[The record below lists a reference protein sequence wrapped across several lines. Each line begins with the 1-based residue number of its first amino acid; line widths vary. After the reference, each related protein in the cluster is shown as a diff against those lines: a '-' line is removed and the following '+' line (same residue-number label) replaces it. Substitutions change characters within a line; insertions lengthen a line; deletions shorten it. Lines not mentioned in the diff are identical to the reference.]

1 MILIDGKKISA
12 ELREELKQEVAD
24 LKIKHNKVPGLTVIL
39 IGDMAPSQ
47 IYVRNKEKSAN
58 EVGLKSEVIRYPDT
72 IEEKIVLEKI
82 TELNKDDL
90 SSDDIIDWIS
100 KEAESVYK
108 ARESLV
114 PPEVIRGFER
124 FVILRTIDEKWK
136 DHLYAMDQL
145 REGINLRA
153 YGQKNPLLEYKSEGF
168 GMFQEMMK
176 DMNAVT
182 AQRIFRT
189 QLQGMEQAPAISSG
203 GVKNVK
209 VEHQDTTGMGFAGQ
223 PQGQPNTSQQ
233 RKAAPVVADKKI
245 GRNEKIY
252 VQSPQGDKIQIK
264 YKKLQQY
271 LNQGY
276 TQV

>member
-1 MILIDGKKISA
+1 M
-12 ELREELKQEVAD
+12 LKQNLSTHLLVD
-24 LKIKHNKVPGLTVIL
+24 ISYQKLTED
-39 IGDMAPSQ
+39 IG
-47 IYVRNKEKSAN
+47 R
-58 EVGLKSEVIRYPDT
+58 
-72 IEEKIVLEKI
+72 
-82 TELNKDDL
+82 DDI
-90 SSDDIIDWIS
+90 SSDELIDWIS
-100 KEAESVYK
+100 HEADSVYK
-108 ARESLV
+108 VRESLV
-114 PPEVIRGFER
+114 QEEVIRGFER

-168 GMFQEMMK
+168 GMFTEMMR

-182 AQRIFRT
+182 VQRMFRT
-189 QLQGMEQAPAISSG
+189 QLQGMDQAPQLNTG
-203 GVKNVK
+203 TVRNVK
-209 VEHQDTTGMGFAGQ
+209 IEHQDTTGMGFSGK
-223 PQGQPNTSQQ
+223 PQNQNN
-233 RKAAPVVADKKI
+233 APQKGANRPVIADKKI

-252 VQSPQGDKIQIK
+252 VQSPSGEKIQIK

>member
-1 MILIDGKKISA
+1 
-12 ELREELKQEVAD
+12 
-24 LKIKHNKVPGLTVIL
+24 
-39 IGDMAPSQ
+39 
-47 IYVRNKEKSAN
+47 
-58 EVGLKSEVIRYPDT
+58 
-72 IEEKIVLEKI
+72 
-82 TELNKDDL
+82 
-90 SSDDIIDWIS
+90 
-100 KEAESVYK
+100 
-108 ARESLV
+108 
-114 PPEVIRGFER
+114 
-124 FVILRTIDEKWK
+124 
-136 DHLYAMDQL
+136 MDQL

-168 GMFQEMMK
+168 GMFKEMMS

-189 QLQGMEQAPAISSG
+189 QLQGMEQAPIITSR

-209 VEHQDTTGMGFAGQ
+209 VEHEETTGMGFAGQ
-223 PQGQPNTSQQ
+223 AQGQQNAYKKIDCSI
-233 RKAAPVVADKKI
+233 VADKKI

-252 VQSPQGDKIQIK
+252 VQSPSGDKIQIK

>member
-1 MILIDGKKISA
+1 
-12 ELREELKQEVAD
+12 
-24 LKIKHNKVPGLTVIL
+24 
-39 IGDMAPSQ
+39 
-47 IYVRNKEKSAN
+47 
-58 EVGLKSEVIRYPDT
+58 
-72 IEEKIVLEKI
+72 
-82 TELNKDDL
+82 
-90 SSDDIIDWIS
+90 
-100 KEAESVYK
+100 
-108 ARESLV
+108 
-114 PPEVIRGFER
+114 
-124 FVILRTIDEKWK
+124 
-136 DHLYAMDQL
+136 MDQL

-168 GMFQEMMK
+168 GMFKEMMN

-189 QLQGMEQAPAISSG
+189 QLQGMEQAPTITSG

-223 PQGQPNTSQQ
+223 PKDNKMHLKKIDCSI
-233 RKAAPVVADKKI
+233 VADKKI

-252 VQSPQGDKIQIK
+252 VQSPSGDKIQIK

>member
-1 MILIDGKKISA
+1 VS
-12 ELREELKQEVAD
+12 
-24 LKIKHNKVPGLTVIL
+24 
-39 IGDMAPSQ
+39 
-47 IYVRNKEKSAN
+47 
-58 EVGLKSEVIRYPDT
+58 
-72 IEEKIVLEKI
+72 
-82 TELNKDDL
+82 
-90 SSDDIIDWIS
+90 
-100 KEAESVYK
+100 
-108 ARESLV
+108 
-114 PPEVIRGFER
+114 PEVIRGFER

-189 QLQGMEQAPAISSG
+189 QLQGMDQAPSLSSNS
-203 GVKNVK
+203 VRNIKT
-209 VEHQDTTGMGFAGQ
+209 EHQDTTGMGFVGQ
-223 PQGQPNTSQQ
+223 PASSASQ
-233 RKAAPVVADKKI
+233 KKPTTPVTVDKKI
-245 GRNEKIY
+245 GRNEKINI
-252 VQSPQGDKIQIK
+252 QSPSGEKIQIK

-276 TQV
+276 TEV